1 MVSVSVLMLVFNGEK
16 YLGAAVE
23 SILAQTYPD
32 FELVILDDGSTD
44 GSLRMLRQFHRGD
57 PRIRIISR
65 EHRGF
70 DETAN
75 QLIGLAQ
82 GGYVA
87 LMAQDDIALP
97 ERLALQVAFLRNHP
111 EVLCVGGSFELIDEE
126 GRYLTVLRQPETDQ
140 DIQRLNLV
148 GHNSIHSA
156 CVMSRREPLLALGGF
171 DPNFYPSE
179 DLDLWLRLGEIGKLA
194 NLREPVLRYRVHS
207 SSISAQTQSQMR
219 ACARRACESA
229 WRRRGI
235 RREFEATADTR
246 PGPDRNSRLKFML
259 LYGWWAFNSRQRQT
273 AIIYGWRAIR
283 ARPIK
288 PDGWRLLL
296 CALLKPFAVQ
306 R

>member
-1 MVSVSVLMLVFNGEK
+1 MVSVSVLMPVFNGEK
-16 YLGAAVE
+16 YLGVAVE

-44 GSLRMLRQFHRGD
+44 GSLRMLRQFHRRD

-75 QLIGLAQ
+75 QLIGLAR
-82 GGYVA
+82 GEYVA

-126 GRYLTVLRQPETDQ
+126 GRYLTVLRQPETDR
-140 DIQRLNLV
+140 DIQRLNLA
-148 GHNSIHSA
+148 GRNSIHSA

-194 NLREPVLRYRVHS
+194 NLREPVLRYRIHS
-207 SSISAQTQSQMR
+207 ESISAQTQSQMH
-219 ACARRACESA
+219 AAARRACERA
-229 WRRRGI
+229 WQRRGVQGN
-235 RREFEATADTR
+235 FEATEDWR
-246 PGPDRNSRLKFML
+246 PGPDRDSRHTFML
-259 LYGWWAFNSRQRQT
+259 QYGWWAFNSRERQT
-273 AIIYGWRAIR
+273 AIIYGWRAIE
-283 ARPIK
+283 ARPFR
-288 PDGWRLLL
+288 PDGWRLFL
-296 CALLKPFAVQ
+296 CALLKPLAARQ
-306 R
+306 

>member
-1 MVSVSVLMLVFNGEK
+1 MVSVSVLMPVFNGEK

-65 EHRGF
+65 EHLGF

-82 GGYVA
+82 GEYVA

-97 ERLALQVAFLRNHP
+97 ERLAL
-111 EVLCVGGSFELIDEE
+111 
-126 GRYLTVLRQPETDQ
+126 
-140 DIQRLNLV
+140 
-148 GHNSIHSA
+148 
-156 CVMSRREPLLALGGF
+156 
-171 DPNFYPSE
+171 
-179 DLDLWLRLGEIGKLA
+179 KLA

-246 PGPDRNSRLKFML
+246 PGPD
-259 LYGWWAFNSRQRQT
+259 
-273 AIIYGWRAIR
+273 
-283 ARPIK
+283 
-288 PDGWRLLL
+288 
-296 CALLKPFAVQ
+296 
-306 R
+306 